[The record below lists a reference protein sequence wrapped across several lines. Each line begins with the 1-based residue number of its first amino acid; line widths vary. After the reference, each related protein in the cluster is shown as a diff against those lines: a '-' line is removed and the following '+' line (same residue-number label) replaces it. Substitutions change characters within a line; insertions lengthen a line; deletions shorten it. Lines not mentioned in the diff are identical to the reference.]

1 MFELPI
7 GTGLVGDALGDA
19 YERATDRPVKFK
31 FSCGASVHAQRMPDP
46 VAFVAETSARRAHQ
60 APLSLWY
67 WGVGLSHSVLW
78 TSWRVSVDKREP
90 VLLHPNINRFSVH
103 IGVK

>member
-60 APLSLWY
+60 ELNRLSMSAQTSRGCKGY
-67 WGVGLSHSVLW
+67 PGLLSPMAAA
-78 TSWRVSVDKREP
+78 K
-90 VLLHPNINRFSVH
+90 LH
-103 IGVK
+103 